1 MGRMNWRTGGKKI
14 GMKAAE
20 RREAIIKKLKN
31 SAEPLSGAALAQE
44 LGVSR
49 QVIVQDIS
57 ILRAQGNEVLSTNRG
72 YVLQHSEEASRVF
85 KVIHTEEEIRKEFS
99 IIVDCGGRI
108 RDEFVY
114 HKVYGTMRGELNIR
128 SRLDIENYLKQI
140 REGQSRPLMRATSGY
155 HYHTVTAESREILD
169 MIQNKLEECGFLAP
183 LQDYEPVNFRRQS
196 SL

>member
-1 MGRMNWRTGGKKI
+1 
-14 GMKAAE
+14 MKAAE
-20 RREAIIKKLKN
+20 RRDAITKKLKN

-183 LQDYEPVNFRRQS
+183 LQDYEPVNFRSQS